1 MKDLDPLLDCA
12 PCGFLVVGDDGYIR
26 LANATAAEML
36 GAADAAALVGRH
48 VDFLLSTPSRIFYQT
63 HVFPTLRLQKRV
75 HEVYVAL
82 VGRNGE
88 EVPVLLNA
96 KRRTEGEREVSDWVL
111 VPMRQ
116 RNELE
121 NEILKARQVAEA
133 SSRAKDQFLALVSHE
148 LRSPL
153 AAILNWATVLS
164 QGQVDAASL
173 KRGLQAI
180 ERNARVQSRLVDDIL
195 DEVRMETG
203 KLRLELADL
212 DAGPIL
218 SNVLES
224 VAPAARARSIELE
237 GDLPPETLF
246 VRADPNRLQ
255 QVFWNIV
262 QNAAKFTPSGG
273 RVRATM
279 RARDGWV
286 EAAISDTGRGISPEF
301 LPHLFD
307 RFRQEHAAPDRA
319 EGGLG
324 LGMAITRTLVE
335 LHGGSISASSQ
346 GLGQGTTFTVR
357 LPALQRP
364 AAEAGGPLT
373 RPHSD

>member
-1 MKDLDPLLDCA
+1 VNGVDPLLDAA
-12 PCGFLVVGDDGYIR
+12 PCGFFVVDDDGYIR

-36 GAADAAALVGRH
+36 GAADAAALVERH

-82 VGRNGE
+82 IGRNGD

-96 KRRTEGEREVSDWVL
+96 KRRSEGEREVSDWVF

-133 SSRAKDQFLALVSHE
+133 SLRAKDQFLALVSHE

-153 AAILNWATVLS
+153 AAILNWATALS
-164 QGQVDAASL
+164 QGKFDAPSIE
-173 KRGLQAI
+173 RGLQAI
-180 ERNARVQSRLVDDIL
+180 ERNARVQARLVDDIL
-195 DEVRMETG
+195 DEVRTETG
-203 KLRLELADL
+203 KLRLELAEV
-212 DAGPIL
+212 DARPIL
-218 SNVLES
+218 GNVLEG
-224 VAPAARARSIELE
+224 VAPAARAKSVELE
-237 GDLPPETLF
+237 GSLPSEKLI

-255 QVFWNIV
+255 QVFWNVV
-262 QNAAKFTPSGG
+262 QNAVKFTPSGG

-279 RARDGWV
+279 RPCDPWV
-286 EAAISDTGRGISPEF
+286 ETAITDTGRGISPEF
-301 LPHLFD
+301 LPHLFE
-307 RFRQEHAAPDRA
+307 RFRQEQSAPDRA

-324 LGMAITRTLVE
+324 LGMAITRTIVE
-335 LHGGSISASSQ
+335 LHGGSISALSEGS
-346 GLGQGTTFTVR
+346 GQGSTFIVR
-357 LPALQRP
+357 LPA
-364 AAEAGGPLT
+364 AARTAADTTAPV
-373 RPHSD
+373 

>member
-1 MKDLDPLLDCA
+1 MKTLDPLLDCA
-12 PCGFLVVGDDGYIR
+12 PCGFIVVDDDGAIT
-26 LANATAAEML
+26 LANATAAQML
-36 GAADAAALVGRH
+36 GAVDTAALIGRH

-63 HVFPTLRLQKRV
+63 HIFPTLRLQKHV

-82 VGRNGE
+82 VGHDGE

-96 KRRTEGEREVSDWVL
+96 RRRIEGDREVSDWVL

-121 NEILKARQVAEA
+121 NEILKARQIAEA
-133 SSRAKDQFLALVSHE
+133 SLTAKDQFLALVSHE

-153 AAILNWATVLS
+153 TAILNWATVLS
-164 QGQVDAASL
+164 QGDPDAAIL

-195 DEVRMETG
+195 DEVRTKTG
-203 KLRLELADL
+203 KLRLELTEL
-212 DAGPIL
+212 DVRPIL
-218 SNVLES
+218 SNVLEG
-224 VAPAARARSIELE
+224 VAPAARAKSIELE
-237 GDLPPETLF
+237 GDLCPEKLC
-246 VRADPNRLQ
+246 VRADPSRLQ

-262 QNAAKFTPSGG
+262 QNAVKFTPPGG

-279 RARDGWV
+279 RPAGAWV
-286 EAAISDTGRGISPEF
+286 EAAISDNGRGISAEF
-301 LPHLFD
+301 LPHLFE
-307 RFRQEHAAPDRA
+307 RFRQEQAAPDRA

-335 LHGGSISASSQ
+335 LHGGSISANSP
-346 GLGQGTTFTVR
+346 GLGQGSTFIVR
-357 LPALQRP
+357 LPAL
-364 AAEAGGPLT
+364 
-373 RPHSD
+373 

>member
-1 MKDLDPLLDCA
+1 VKDLDPLLDSA

-36 GAADAAALVGRH
+36 GTADAAALVGRH
-48 VDFLLSTPSRIFYQT
+48 IDFLLSTPSRIFYQT

-82 VGRNGE
+82 VGRDGE

-96 KRRTEGEREVSDWVL
+96 RRRSEGGREVSDWVL

-121 NEILKARQVAEA
+121 NEILKAREVAEA

-153 AAILNWATVLS
+153 AAILNWATVLA
-164 QGQVDAASL
+164 QGKLDAPAIE
-173 KRGLQAI
+173 RGLQAI
-180 ERNARVQSRLVDDIL
+180 ERNARLQSRLVDDIL
-195 DEVRMETG
+195 DEVRTETG
-203 KLRLELADL
+203 KLRLELAEL
-212 DAGPIL
+212 DPRPIL
-218 SNVLES
+218 GEVLES
-224 VAPAARARSIELE
+224 VAPAARAKSVALE
-237 GDLPPETLF
+237 GNLPSEKLI

-255 QVFWNIV
+255 QVFWNVV
-262 QNAAKFTPSGG
+262 QNAVKFTPPGG

-279 RARDGWV
+279 RPCDQWV
-286 EAAISDTGRGISPEF
+286 ETAISDTGRGISPEF
-301 LPHLFD
+301 LPHLFE
-307 RFRQEHAAPDRA
+307 RFRQEHAAPDGA

-324 LGMAITRTLVE
+324 LGMAISRTLVE
-335 LHGGSISASSQ
+335 LHGGSISARSE
-346 GLGQGTTFTVR
+346 GLGQGSTFIVQ
-357 LPALQRP
+357 LPAAPRP
-364 AAEAGGPLT
+364 AAEIPAAPV
-373 RPHSD
+373 